1 MSKLRTQLDKTVDLL
16 VEQLE
21 KKYFAQ
27 QMPKVKRIVL
37 VKMKLVYKI
46 SDKSFS
52 SSSSMFSYQ
61 LVVTMGLQMNQYF
74 VDMVVK

>member
-46 SDKSFS
+46 SDKSF
-52 SSSSMFSYQ
+52 
-61 LVVTMGLQMNQYF
+61 
-74 VDMVVK
+74 